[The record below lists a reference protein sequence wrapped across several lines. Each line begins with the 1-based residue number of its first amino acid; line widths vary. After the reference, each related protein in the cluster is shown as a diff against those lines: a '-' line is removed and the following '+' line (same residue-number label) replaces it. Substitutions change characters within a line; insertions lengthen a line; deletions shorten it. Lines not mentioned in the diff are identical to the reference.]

1 LDGIADYIENLL
13 NEIQENLYQRALKRL
28 KENTSVAETWE
39 DFAAAVEKG
48 GFVYAC
54 WDGTTETE
62 LKIKELT
69 GATTRCIPFE
79 APTTEPGSG
88 KCILTGKD
96 STQRVL
102 FAKAY

>member
-1 LDGIADYIENLL
+1 M
-13 NEIQENLYQRALKRL
+13 KRL
-28 KENTSVAETWE
+28 KDNTNVADNWD
-39 DFAAAVEKG
+39 DFTAAIEKG
-48 GFVYAC
+48 GFVYAY

-79 APTTEPGSG
+79 APTSEPGSC
-88 KCILTGKD
+88 KCILTGKE
-96 STQRVL
+96 SSQRVL